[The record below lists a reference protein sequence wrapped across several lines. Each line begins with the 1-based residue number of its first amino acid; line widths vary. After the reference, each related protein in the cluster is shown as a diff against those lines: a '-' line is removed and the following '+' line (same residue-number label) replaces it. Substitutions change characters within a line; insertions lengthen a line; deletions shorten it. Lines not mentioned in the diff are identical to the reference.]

1 MSMFLSKDYD
11 DTFNQEDVTDS
22 NDDDSTDLNDNS
34 GDDDDNVGQA
44 SVEINV
50 ESLIA
55 EIEQEKTKDKDS
67 YGALRNRLDEILEKK
82 KHKHDFDGFDEYE
95 ID

>member
-1 MSMFLSKDYD
+1 MFSSKDYD
-11 DTFNQEDVTDS
+11 DTFNQDDVTDS
-22 NDDDSTDLNDNS
+22 NDDSTDLNDNS

-55 EIEQEKTKDKDS
+55 EIEQDKAKSSDN
-67 YGALRNRLDEILEKK
+67 YGDLRNRLDEMLEKK
-82 KHKHDFDGFDEYE
+82 KHKHDLDGFDEYD